1 MSLQAEVFRQ
11 AETRAMQEYCQVR
24 LNTVKL
30 QGNRVRPDV
39 SSS

>member
-1 MSLQAEVFRQ
+1 VQAAVFRQ
-11 AETRAMQEYCQVR
+11 AETGAVQEYCQVR